1 MRFISLLTMTVA
13 AIFFAVSVFADA
25 RANYMDG
32 GATQCEQYLPLGGK
46 VYKVCKSWRE
56 DQGGPM
62 PIGEMEHCRNTLCA
76 IACEDG
82 GDGCDDV
89 GWGTG
94 AQRVTSKAKQRTK
107 DALGYWQ

>member
-25 RANYMDG
+25 RANYTDG
-32 GATQCEQYLPLGGK
+32 GATQCAQYLPLGGK

-62 PIGEMEHCRNTLCA
+62 PTEEMEHCRNTLCYE
-76 IACEDG
+76 ACVDG
-82 GDGCDDV
+82 GDGCEDK
-89 GWGTG
+89 GWGGG
-94 AQRVTSKAKQRTK
+94 ADRVNGAARQRTK
-107 DALGYWQ
+107 DILGYW